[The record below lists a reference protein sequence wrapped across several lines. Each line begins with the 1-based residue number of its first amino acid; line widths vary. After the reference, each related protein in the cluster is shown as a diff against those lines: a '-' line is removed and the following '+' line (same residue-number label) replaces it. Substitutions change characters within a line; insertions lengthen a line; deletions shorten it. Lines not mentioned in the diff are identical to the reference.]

1 MDKILKKGTPKMT
14 VLVLITSI
22 LTQIPRLFSFILREL
37 HFLKSKTLYILCS
50 KVYLLYL
57 DVDLSEISRKVNDT
71 TACKNKLLVPLVLC
85 LSIREKFIF
94 SFPKSK
100 NKFCRL
106 GFFLFLVRCVA
117 MAWKGKL
124 LLRKC
129 TFCEINN

>member
-22 LTQIPRLFSFILREL
+22 LTQIPRLFSFILSEL

-71 TACKNKLLVPLVLC
+71 IACKSKLLVPLVLC
-85 LSIREKFIF
+85 LSNREKFIF

-100 NKFCRL
+100 NKFCRF
-106 GFFLFLVRCVA
+106 GFFCFWCAAQQWLGRENCCSENALFVR
-117 MAWKGKL
+117 
-124 LLRKC
+124 
-129 TFCEINN
+129 